1 MYLCKIFYLKQIY
14 KHMNTYRDIVYYI
27 LDQVKL
33 SSDDAYFEDTHVIY
47 LLSKLR
53 AYLLKRKYESVK
65 NQISQSNFQTIT
77 VELAPYTVDPYSDC
91 TDARMLR
98 STQPVPNLL
107 LVNNYEGFSTAMHT
121 YSKLGRFT
129 VVSSARFDSV
139 LYDKWLKNFIY
150 VTIGTDNYLYV
161 KSMNPQIYGL
171 ETIQLN
177 SVFEDIEEASR
188 LEEVNTNNCELL
200 DMRFPLEEGLI
211 IPLQDLALQ
220 NLLGALA
227 RPKDTLNNA
236 SDDMSDIHLYLN
248 QILRKRAEGRTNIA
262 TE

>member
-1 MYLCKIFYLKQIY
+1 
-14 KHMNTYRDIVYYI
+14 MNTYRDIVYYI

-33 SSDDAYFEDTHVIY
+33 SSDDAYFEETHVIY

-53 AYLLKRKYESVK
+53 AYLLKRKYESIK

-77 VELAPYTVDPYSDC
+77 VNLAPFNVDDYTDC
-91 TDARMLR
+91 AGARMLR

-121 YSKLGRFT
+121 FSRLGRFT
-129 VVSSARFDSV
+129 VVSNVRFDSV

-161 KSMNPQIYGL
+161 KSMNPQIYSL
-171 ETIQLN
+171 EDIQLN

-188 LEEVNTNNCELL
+188 LEEGNTNNCELL
-200 DMRFPLEEGLI
+200 DMRFPMEEGLI

-220 NLLGALA
+220 NLLSALM

-236 SDDMSDIHLYLN
+236 SDEMSDIHLYLN
-248 QILRKRAEGRTNIA
+248 QILRKRAEGRSNIGV
-262 TE
+262 E